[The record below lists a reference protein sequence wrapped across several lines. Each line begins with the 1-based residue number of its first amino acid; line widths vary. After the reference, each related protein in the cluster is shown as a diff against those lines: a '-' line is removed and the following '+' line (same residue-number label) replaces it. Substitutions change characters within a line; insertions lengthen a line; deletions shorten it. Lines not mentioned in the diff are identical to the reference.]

1 MEHNQSLALD
11 YVNQAVKLGYEWKVD
26 VDELRIKYI
35 HLLYLNGMDDLAHE
49 VLPSIDSNE
58 KLSSTLLNAVG
69 ARLKQLLK
77 PSDVSALSPLTA
89 TWLDGFEAV
98 EHFDPSPSKT
108 LSLLVE
114 SLRRIATDGNDQ
126 FIANEL
132 HSVLIAMQ
140 DLSS

>member
-1 MEHNQSLALD
+1 M
-11 YVNQAVKLGYEWKVD
+11 
-26 VDELRIKYI
+26 
-35 HLLYLNGMDDLAHE
+35 
-49 VLPSIDSNE
+49 LPSIDSNE